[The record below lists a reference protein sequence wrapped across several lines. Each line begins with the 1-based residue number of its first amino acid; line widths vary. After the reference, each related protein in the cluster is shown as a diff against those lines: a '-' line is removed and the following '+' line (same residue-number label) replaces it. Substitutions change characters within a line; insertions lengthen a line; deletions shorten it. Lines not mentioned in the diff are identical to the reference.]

1 MSDVFDLLHSMV
13 QNEKLYLQRKLRVA
27 FLCGRLQQSPRALNA
42 MLKNRGFQNIAHFI
56 NHFRVKDA
64 AVMLSS
70 REYDLYTIEAIA
82 EMAGFAN
89 RQNFYNAFERI
100 VGVRPAVYRASK
112 RRATD
117 NG

>member
-1 MSDVFDLLHSMV
+1 MSDVFDLLHFMV
-13 QNEKLYLQRKLRVA
+13 QNEKLYLQRKLKVA
-27 FLCGRLQQSPRALNA
+27 FLCGRVRQSPRTLKAI
-42 MLKNRGFQNIAHFI
+42 LKNRGFQNIAHFI
-56 NHFRVKDA
+56 NHFRVKHA

-70 REYDLYTIEAIA
+70 TEYDLYTIEAIA

-100 VGVRPAVYRASK
+100 VGVKPAVYRVL
-112 RRATD
+112 RRKN